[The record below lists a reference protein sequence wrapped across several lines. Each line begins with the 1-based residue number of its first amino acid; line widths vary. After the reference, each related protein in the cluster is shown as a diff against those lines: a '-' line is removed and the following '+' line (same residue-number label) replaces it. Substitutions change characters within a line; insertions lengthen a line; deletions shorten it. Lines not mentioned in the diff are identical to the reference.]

1 MVVLCLGVCMGGPLL
16 LLPSLLAVLVYG
28 SWTAVAAWIFIV
40 VFLAAHPVPA
50 CAESL
55 RSSSLAMALYR
66 YFSYRFVWSG
76 DAKAAGE
83 QVGAW
88 IGAGPPHGVLPF
100 ANVLS
105 IPAINTFSFCKFVG
119 AGASVVA
126 HTPFLRYMALFGM
139 IDVSAKSIARSI
151 GAGVC
156 VGTVPDGI
164 AGIFKCSE
172 SAEVVEPKT
181 RTARRACTP
190 PCTHA
195 SLHAL
200 TPAGTHPQVV
210 KLKTRKGLAKLALK
224 TGTPIVPAYS
234 VGNTAAYTAV
244 FDRWGVLEALS
255 RKAQASIF
263 LYWGRFG
270 LPIPRRA
277 NVTIPATHGALT
289 SPGTQRSVHDS
300 SCCCTVCAAG
310 DHAHRPSHR
319 RREGGG

>member
-1 MVVLCLGVCMGGPLL
+1 M
-16 LLPSLLAVLVYG
+16 
-28 SWTAVAAWIFIV
+28 
-40 VFLAAHPVPA
+40 HPA
-50 CAESL
+50 CA
-55 RSSSLAMALYR
+55 
-66 YFSYRFVWSG
+66 
-76 DAKAAGE
+76 
-83 QVGAW
+83 
-88 IGAGPPHGVLPF
+88 P
-100 ANVLS
+100 
-105 IPAINTFSFCKFVG
+105 
-119 AGASVVA
+119 
-126 HTPFLRYMALFGM
+126 
-139 IDVSAKSIARSI
+139 IAPRLH
-151 GAGVC
+151 
-156 VGTVPDGI
+156 PDCI
-164 AGIFKCSE
+164 SKCSE

-300 SCCCTVCAAG
+300 SCCCTVCVLQVTMLIGHPIVVEKVAG
-310 DHAHRPSHR
+310 EPSAEQIDAVRARRHEAHAHVHVHVHARRCARAHPLTLHTRAWPVRVHR
-319 RREGGG
+319 CTRGCSTR